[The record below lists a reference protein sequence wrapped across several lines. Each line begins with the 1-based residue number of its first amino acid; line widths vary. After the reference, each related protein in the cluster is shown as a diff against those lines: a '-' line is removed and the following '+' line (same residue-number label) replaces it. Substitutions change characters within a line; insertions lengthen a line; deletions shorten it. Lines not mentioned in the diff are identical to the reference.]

1 MRTTTIPHL
10 LASAFLLISIAGCGS
25 SSDSKQTINCSIP
38 CLGAAPGLDINTISA
53 ATGGTVK
60 LSFTLSGDI
69 TNVSNV
75 VVFLSSTD
83 FFSGNTTTAGVATLL
98 NPAQAENTVEIV
110 VDAGT
115 PADTY
120 YPWISITANSP
131 TNSGNQYYLDPT
143 KSNARYT
150 YVEVV
155 EGSSSTPALTGYAIP
170 KVTIQ

>member
-1 MRTTTIPHL
+1 MMKTTTTRL
-10 LASAFLLISIAGCGS
+10 LASAFILLSMAGCES
-25 SSDSKQTINCSIP
+25 SSDSEQAINCSIP
-38 CLGAAPGLDINTISA
+38 CLTGAPELDTNAISA

-60 LSFTLSGDI
+60 LNFTLSGDI
-69 TNVSNV
+69 TNVNNV

-131 TNSGNQYYLDPT
+131 TNSGDQYYLDPT
-143 KSNARYT
+143 KSKSHYT